1 MPKACRRDRGLCLR
15 NACYMHA
22 RTLWPRTP
30 AHQTPCFRHVYAH
43 MYASR
48 QISAPVS
55 LPPLPPSPSVFPQAC
70 SFGCVHAGAAGHAG
84 VTADL
89 QVPGWAARCL
99 LARGFDPRAPT
110 AWVLEGLL
118 YYLQPSTVPVLLQV
132 RHVGGAC
139 SGAAAG
145 AACGGRMQRCCCRC
159 GIWGMA
165 GCGFCPAW
173 RMCAFLQAHAF
184 RGTRSHAVLAC
195 TACLMHDL
203 WTLFKATP
211 CAAPCPAPWFGKL
224 MSAGHGRPMLLGL
237 IVVLLSSAQ

>member
-145 AACGGRMQRCCCRC
+145 AASGAWLGVAFAQR
-159 GIWGMA
+159 G
-165 GCGFCPAW
+165 
-173 RMCAFLQAHAF
+173 
-184 RGTRSHAVLAC
+184 AC
-195 TACLMHDL
+195 
-203 WTLFKATP
+203 
-211 CAAPCPAPWFGKL
+211 
-224 MSAGHGRPMLLGL
+224 
-237 IVVLLSSAQ
+237 VLSSKHMLSAAHGLMLSWLALPASCTTYGPYSRPPHALPHARLRGLANS